1 MDSHH
6 TEAEIQAAF
15 QRAPGILKELTELGA
30 DLPYFV
36 LFEDASG
43 ELVLGSGTVLK
54 KVVDRAKELVHSE
67 RFKPCL
73 PCLDN
78 ALDDKKTPHFHK
90 IAIQF
95 CCGLVN
101 HSYTKEGG

>member
-6 TEAEIQAAF
+6 TEAEIKAAF
-15 QRAPGILKELTELGA
+15 QRAPEILKELVGLGA
-30 DLPYFV
+30 ELPYFV

-43 ELVLGSGTVLK
+43 ELVLGSDGAVLK
-54 KVVDRAKELVHSE
+54 SVVDRAKELVHSE
-67 RFKPCL
+67 RFKYCL
-73 PCLDN
+73 PCLDD

-101 HSYTKEGG
+101 HSYSNGG